1 MAPKLKSKNL
11 FKNNNN
17 TFKINWNNNSI
28 FGNGNINQSNIF
40 GASLGYHSP
49 FNSGYVTNMN
59 NLNNFFYLK

>member
-1 MAPKLKSKNL
+1 MAPQLKSKNL

-40 GASLGYHSP
+40 
-49 FNSGYVTNMN
+49 
-59 NLNNFFYLK
+59 